1 MCLCIL
7 LKRRIE
13 RLGVYDMNFN
23 IKRVIA
29 VIKKEFYQIKRDK
42 RTIAIILLMPVM
54 ELLLFGYAASTSVDH
69 IPTVVFNN
77 DIGIESRE
85 LLEGFTNSQY
95 FDLDYYVNSM
105 DQMQEYIDNGNAKA
119 GLVIPPEYS
128 QSISSGE
135 TVQIQLI
142 VDGSDPTTAQTILS
156 SAGAVAQSYSVEIM
170 SEKTLGSSPP
180 QALDLRSR
188 VWYNPDMSS
197 IYFNVPGLIGVILQ
211 TVTLMLTS
219 FSIVR
224 EREKGTLE
232 QLIVTP
238 ITKMELMIGKIIP
251 YVIIGFIDI
260 VLALALSIF
269 WFRVPIAGSIGLL
282 LFFSVIFLFSALG
295 VGLLISTISKS
306 QLQAMQLSMFMIMP
320 NILLS
325 GYMFPREA
333 MPKVIQVISN
343 VFPLTYFIRV
353 LRGIILKGNNF
364 AVLFKEFV
372 VLVIFGIG
380 VLAIATIKFKK
391 KID

>member
-1 MCLCIL
+1 MKFN
-7 LKRRIE
+7 LKRVKAIIR
-13 RLGVYDMNFN
+13 
-23 IKRVIA
+23 
-29 VIKKEFYQIKRDK
+29 KEFFQIKRDK
-42 RTIAIILLMPVM
+42 RTIAIILLMPIM

-69 IPTVVFNN
+69 ISTVVFNN

-85 LLEGFTNSQY
+85 LLDGFTNSQY
-95 FDLDYYVNSM
+95 FDINYTAESM
-105 DQMQEYIDNGNAKA
+105 DDMQEYIDRGKAKA

-128 QSISSGE
+128 EMIKRGE
-135 TVQIQLI
+135 TAQIQLI

-156 SAGAVAQSYSVEIM
+156 SAGAVVQSYSVEII
-170 SEKTLGSSPP
+170 SEKNVGQTMP
-180 QALDLRSR
+180 QAMDLRSR

-197 IYFNVPGLIGVILQ
+197 INFNVPGLIGVILQ

-238 ITKMELMIGKIIP
+238 ITKMELMVGKIIP

-269 WFRVPIAGSIGLL
+269 WFRVPVAGSIVLL
-282 LFFSVIFLFSALG
+282 LFFSIIFLFSALG
-295 VGLLISTISKS
+295 IGLLISTVSKS

-333 MPKVIQVISN
+333 MPKVIQTISN
-343 VFPLTYFIRV
+343 IFPLTYFINV
-353 LRGIILKGNNF
+353 LRGIILKGNNLGI
-364 AVLFKEFV
+364 LFQEFV
-372 VLVIFGIG
+372 ILVIFGVAVL
-380 VLAIATIKFKK
+380 VLATMKFKK

>member
-1 MCLCIL
+1 M
-7 LKRRIE
+7 K
-13 RLGVYDMNFN
+13 FN

-77 DIGIESRE
+77 DVGIESRE

>member
-1 MCLCIL
+1 
-7 LKRRIE
+7 
-13 RLGVYDMNFN
+13 MNFN
-23 IKRVIA
+23 LKRVIA

-170 SEKTLGSSPP
+170 SENTLGSSPP

>member
-1 MCLCIL
+1 M
-7 LKRRIE
+7 K
-13 RLGVYDMNFN
+13 FN
-23 IKRVIA
+23 VKRVMAI
-29 VIKKEFYQIKRDK
+29 IRKEFFQIKRDK
-42 RTIAIILLMPVM
+42 RTIAIILLMPIM

-69 IPTVVFNN
+69 IPTVIFNN
-77 DIGIESRE
+77 DIGTESRE
-85 LLEGFTNSQY
+85 LLDGLTNSQY
-95 FDLDYYVNSM
+95 FDINYMGRSM
-105 DQMQEYIDNGNAKA
+105 TELQEYIDNGDAKA
-119 GLVIPPEYS
+119 GIVIPPEYS
-128 QSISSGE
+128 EKIKGGE
-135 TVQIQLI
+135 TAQIQLI

-156 SAGAVAQSYSVEIM
+156 SAGSVVQSYSVEII
-170 SEKTLGSSPP
+170 SEKNMGYTMP
-180 QALDLRSR
+180 QAIDLRSR

-197 IYFNVPGLIGVILQ
+197 TYFNVPGLIGVILQ

-260 VLALALSIF
+260 VLALGLSMF
-269 WFRVPIAGSIGLL
+269 WFKVPVSGSITLLL
-282 LFFSVIFLFSALG
+282 LFSIIFLFSALG
-295 VGLLISTISKS
+295 IGLLISTVSKS

-333 MPKVIQVISN
+333 MPKIVQVISN
-343 VFPLTYFIRV
+343 VFPLTYFINV
-353 LRGIILKGNNF
+353 LRGIMLKGNNLGTLINEF
-364 AVLFKEFV
+364 VILIIFGVVVLF
-372 VLVIFGIG
+372 
-380 VLAIATIKFKK
+380 LATMKFKK